1 MDEPTATLISGV
13 IISGGTMA
21 TKFFGPLLSPMGRA
35 IGAELRDQFLR
46 LRGRRAETAMERAE
60 AMLLAVGRE
69 ARPVDA
75 KRLTAILDGAS
86 NEEDPDLSEKW
97 AALLANSVDD
107 VDNTVVHPA
116 FTRILNE
123 LTSFDARVLETIAR
137 GTVPPGE
144 QPRGTAR
151 ERLALFVG
159 EPDRHRVDVAL
170 DNLMRTGLISAGRR
184 AKWGGIPGLDGD
196 DDMIV
201 TNAFG
206 DQFLTAC
213 QAPKAR

>member
-1 MDEPTATLISGV
+1 VDEPTATLISGV
-13 IISGGTMA
+13 IISGGTMM
-21 TKFFGPLLSPMGRA
+21 TKFFGPLLSPMGHE
-35 IGAELRDQFLR
+35 IGTELRDQFLR
-46 LRGRRAETAMERAE
+46 LRRRRAETAMERAE
-60 AMLLAVGRE
+60 AMLVAAGRE
-69 ARPVDA
+69 AGPVDA

-107 VDNTVVHPA
+107 ADNSVVHPA

-123 LTSFDARVLETIAR
+123 LTSFDARVLEAIAR
-137 GTVPPGE
+137 GTVPLGD

-184 AKWGGIPGLDGD
+184 AKWDGIPGLDGD
-196 DDMIV
+196 EDMIV
-201 TNAFG
+201 TNTFG
-206 DQFLTAC
+206 NQFLTAC
-213 QAPKAR
+213 QAPKER